1 MATLGLVF
9 TIGVSLEQWEKQGLL
24 DREKLIYE
32 KHLKEGHF
40 EKIIWF
46 TYGKNDLTIYNQ
58 LINEGRLDKRII
70 IVEMPKWFLGKHK
83 SLIYSYLIPFVHWK
97 ECKKLDIIK
106 TNQMG
111 GAWTAAIIHKIYN
124 VPFLLRTGYTYSTN
138 IAGNIKD
145 DSIRSKKCFLY
156 LKYIRYIMLEKKLYR
171 RCNVATVSSKHDK
184 EYICKKYG
192 IASGK
197 ICVIGNYID
206 HDLFKNMK
214 EKNRQERF
222 VYVGRLSEE
231 KNLFNIVT
239 AANKARIGIDIYGKG
254 ELKNSLEKYI
264 LKNHI
269 DARLMGVVD
278 NIYLPKV
285 LNQYRYFV
293 LASKHE
299 GMPKALLEALACGL
313 LCVGTDVEGINEV
326 IKDGDNGILAEGI
339 DAKALCKAMIMIQ
352 NEDVQKKILE
362 NIDNEQKI
370 NSLETILDKEW
381 QKILEI
387 M

>member
-313 LCVGTDVEGINEV
+313 LCVGTDVEG
-326 IKDGDNGILAEGI
+326 
-339 DAKALCKAMIMIQ
+339 
-352 NEDVQKKILE
+352 KIGRAHV
-362 NIDNEQKI
+362 
-370 NSLETILDKEW
+370 
-381 QKILEI
+381 
-387 M
+387 